1 MANPLARTIMNNISK
16 KSGNKKIEGNLQK
29 TTNGECVKNINEKEK
44 NILKNILY
52 KNKVS
57 LNSLNGI
64 KESKKNINSNIRIQE
79 KSLQKNSIDDLLNKS
94 NNKTNESLSK
104 TKPKIKTQSLKSL
117 NLNSKCE
124 ENITKHTSEKQIK
137 KITSL
142 RDLAK

>member
-16 KSGNKKIEGNLQK
+16 KSENKKIEGNLQK

-44 NILKNILY
+44 NILRNILY

-57 LNSLNGI
+57 LNSLNSI

-117 NLNSKCE
+117 NLNSKSE
-124 ENITKHTSEKQIK
+124 KNITKHTSEKQIK

>member
-16 KSGNKKIEGNLQK
+16 KSRNKKIEEKLEK
-29 TTNGECVKNINEKEK
+29 YTDDKCIKNINEKEE

-57 LNSLNGI
+57 LNSLNSI
-64 KESKKNINSNIRIQE
+64 NEIKKNINSKTIIQE
-79 KSLQKNSIDDLLNKS
+79 KSSQKNSINDLLNKS
-94 NNKTNESLSK
+94 NNKTNEPFSK

-124 ENITKHTSEKQIK
+124 ENIKKHTSEKQIK

>member
-1 MANPLARTIMNNISK
+1 MANPLARTIMNNISN

-29 TTNGECVKNINEKEK
+29 ITNGECVKNINEKEK
-44 NILKNILY
+44 NILRNILY

-57 LNSLNGI
+57 LNSLNSI

-124 ENITKHTSEKQIK
+124 ENIKKHTSEKQIK

>member
-16 KSGNKKIEGNLQK
+16 KSGNKKIEGNLGK
-29 TTNGECVKNINEKEK
+29 SINGKCIKNINEKEE

-52 KNKVS
+52 KNKAS
-57 LNSLNGI
+57 LNSLNSI
-64 KESKKNINSNIRIQE
+64 KESKKNIKIQE

-94 NNKTNESLSK
+94 NNKTNESIK

-124 ENITKHTSEKQIK
+124 ENIKKHTSEKQIK